1 MHCPECCPGL
11 ESVTSNS
18 LEKIIEL
25 MDVHLDLFVDLLL
38 RIIRQWSIPFLAII
52 PESPSEKQIW
62 SYCQLY
68 ILFTKMIVNCDA

>member
-25 MDVHLDLFVDLLL
+25 MDVHLDLFVDLL
-38 RIIRQWSIPFLAII
+38 
-52 PESPSEKQIW
+52 
-62 SYCQLY
+62 
-68 ILFTKMIVNCDA
+68 